1 MGTAR
6 GEGTSSRGRSQ
17 ARAPPSVLSRAA
29 PSFPRTRREG
39 ALSLR
44 ARSCRGIAGRG
55 RGVEKGEG
63 ADRPGGSD
71 SRGRGS
77 ANLRALTRGAAPRRS
92 DICPPGRG
100 HREAPPWALRSG
112 RRCTCRGSPAA
123 RCAPRPLR
131 LPIGPRGPAPSLPSG
146 SPPPGRSARG
156 PNPVPK
162 SRPFSTARPGAR
174 RGPGAGSDCAES
186 PPPSPGREP
195 RQEWG
200 AAWAIRAPDERGGPR
215 AGHSTGPQLRGRGP
229 LDPVAEGAAAPESRE
244 GPTRDGP
251 AGARLG
257 GGRFPRGA
265 GLRASPELVA
275 AGSQMHLDPCGAS
288 FGPS

>member
-6 GEGTSSRGRSQ
+6 VEGTRFRGRSQ

-29 PSFPRTRREG
+29 PSSPRTRWEG

-55 RGVEKGEG
+55 QGVEKGEA

-92 DICPPGRG
+92 DIWPPGRG

-123 RCAPRPLR
+123 RCDPRPLR

-146 SPPPGRSARG
+146 SPPPGRSERAQPCPKEPPILHRPARRRS
-156 PNPVPK
+156 PDRIAP
-162 SRPFSTARPGAR
+162 SRHRHPQAARPGRNGAPHGPPARLMSAAGPEPVTRLGPSSADEDPWARSPRARPLR
-174 RGPGAGSDCAES
+174 RGERDRPEMARPA
-186 PPPSPGREP
+186 R
-195 RQEWG
+195 
-200 AAWAIRAPDERGGPR
+200 AWA
-215 AGHSTGPQLRGRGP
+215 
-229 LDPVAEGAAAPESRE
+229 V
-244 GPTRDGP
+244 
-251 AGARLG
+251 
-257 GGRFPRGA
+257 
-265 GLRASPELVA
+265 
-275 AGSQMHLDPCGAS
+275 GAS
-288 FGPS
+288 HVARACEHPRSW